1 MNESTSSSTTARRSS
16 VRLARRARTGL
27 RWLLVAA
34 IVALL
39 LLPLVGPRVTQSQWI
54 VVAGGSMRPALAV
67 GDIVGVR
74 EVPAQDIR
82 PADVITFR
90 DEDGDFVTHRVIG
103 REGGAFVTQ
112 GDANGEADRLPV
124 QPEQVV
130 GRIDGPLPAS
140 LSVLLRAS
148 DQWAGRLALAGAFL
162 LLVLVPTRPTTAGRQ
177 RPTAP

>member
-1 MNESTSSSTTARRSS
+1 MTRRLIVQRSW
-16 VRLARRARTGL
+16 TIL

-39 LLPLVGPRVTQSQWI
+39 LLPLVGPRITQSQWI

-67 GDIVGVR
+67 GDIVLVR

-82 PADVITFR
+82 AGDVITFR
-90 DEDGDFVTHRVIG
+90 DEGGLFVTHRVIG
-103 REGGAFVTQ
+103 HEDGDFVTQ
-112 GDANGEADRLPV
+112 GDANETPDRLPV
-124 QPEQVV
+124 QPEHVV
-130 GRIDGPLPAS
+130 GRIDGTLPAA

-162 LLVLVPTRPTTAGRQ
+162 LLVLVPARPVDTRHQ
-177 RPTAP
+177 RPATP